1 MLTKIDKQ
9 NIMYNKY
16 EACVKKL
23 KLFKI
28 MSLISMCFQRIF
40 FLHGQLIKKIS
51 LVQLLKYSFHC
62 KINDLMNETILL
74 NHSYWLL

>member
-28 MSLISMCFQRIF
+28 MSLISMCF
-40 FLHGQLIKKIS
+40 
-51 LVQLLKYSFHC
+51 
-62 KINDLMNETILL
+62 
-74 NHSYWLL
+74 